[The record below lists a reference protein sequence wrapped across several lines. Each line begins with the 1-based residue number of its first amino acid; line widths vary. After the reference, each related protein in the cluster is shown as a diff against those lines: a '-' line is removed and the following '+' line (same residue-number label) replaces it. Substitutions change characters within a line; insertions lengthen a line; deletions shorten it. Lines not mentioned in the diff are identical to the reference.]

1 MIRRG
6 GRIFLIQFSTQTFA
20 SEFNFI
26 YLGFLDLKTTIFYL
40 CAMKKSPITI
50 KDIARALNISPSTV
64 SRALQSH
71 PDISIATRESVQAYA
86 KEHHYKPNGLAL
98 SLRTNKN
105 KTIGVIIPE
114 IVHYFFSSVLAGI
127 EEIADQEGYNVIVCQ
142 SGENYDKEVRNTTAL
157 ISSRVSGVLASL
169 SKNTTNYD
177 HFQEI
182 VDSDIPLVFFDRICI
197 GILTDKVVV
206 DDYAGA
212 FAATEYLISSG
223 CRRIAFFS
231 SPPHLEISKN
241 RKNGYL
247 DALRKHK
254 IEVDESLI
262 RICDTRDEAIKVTP
276 EFLAMEEHPDAFFAI
291 NDQCAAGILFAVK
304 RSRFKV
310 PDDISIFGFSDG
322 EFALASDPMLST
334 VEQHGFE
341 MGIHAARLL
350 ISKIKGETQGKYTN
364 KIIKTNLKLRG
375 TTRPLLY

>member
-1 MIRRG
+1 MAVKQVYN
-6 GRIFLIQFSTQTFA
+6 FL
-20 SEFNFI
+20 
-26 YLGFLDLKTTIFYL
+26 FYL

-50 KDIARALNISPSTV
+50 KDIARELGISPSTV

-71 PDISIATRESVQAYA
+71 PDISLSTREKVQQYA

-127 EEIADQEGYNVIVCQ
+127 EDIADQEGYNVIVCQ
-142 SGENYDKEVRNTTAL
+142 SGENYEKEVRNTEAL

-212 FAATEYLISSG
+212 YAAADYLIKTG

-247 DALRKHK
+247 DALRFHK
-254 IEVDESLI
+254 IDIDEQLI
-262 RICDTRDEAIKVTP
+262 RICDTREDAIRVTP
-276 EFLAMEEHPDAFFAI
+276 EFLAMDNRPDAFFAI

-304 RSRFKV
+304 RYGLKV
-310 PDDISIFGFSDG
+310 PEEISIFGFSDG

-341 MGIHAARLL
+341 MGVHAAQLL
-350 ISKIKGETQGKYTN
+350 ISKIKGETQGRYTN
-364 KIIKTNLKLRG
+364 KIIKTNLQIRG
-375 TTRPLLY
+375 TTRILPA